1 MSNWGVPAQAQQYFH
16 QIMLGAVVLS
26 AISFLFFCH
35 PERSRRAF
43 FKKQKRMP
51 LPSLTQ
57 PTTDNLQPTTYN
69 LQPT

>member
-1 MSNWGVPAQAQQYFH
+1 MNNLLGVSAQTSYGLLEIISRA
-16 QIMLGAVVLS
+16 AVLS

-57 PTTDNLQPTTYN
+57 RKIYD
-69 LQPT
+69 